1 MEKVTI
7 SDYGFRAAQIEI
19 NSNCNMACSF
29 CPHPIKEDKTTKLD
43 FQNVKNI
50 IDQIDST
57 DKKLDYMGF
66 SQFNE
71 PLLDSRFFEIA
82 DYAKKSG
89 FKIRMATNGVLLNK
103 EKNITGVLNLK
114 PELYISLQVL
124 DTNIHKTAR
133 GLNLDLDI
141 YVQTIID
148 FCKRAKN
155 KDFNVH
161 VVVGCNF
168 NSRFSYF
175 LKKILGVSTG
185 DPSVPRD
192 IKTTLFRLRGILEK
206 FYEISDDQYK
216 DNLKAL
222 MDIKEMKKIFGKDYG
237 EQDGFN
243 IFKNVNVKVR
253 LFWYGMKL
261 VHFKPIDN
269 NFSCH
274 SSNLAIQADGNV
286 VPCCLAYNKDISMG
300 KVRDKSLKSILSGNK
315 FLTNLRKKGGEKHLT
330 CRKCFG
336 EATYRGTLVKKLY
349 FALPSKIRNSKFMHF
364 FTQSY

>member
-1 MEKVTI
+1 MEKITL
-7 SDYGFRAAQIEI
+7 SDYGFHAAQIEI

-29 CPHPIKEDKTTKLD
+29 CPYPIKEDKTTKLD
-43 FQNVKNI
+43 IQNVKNI

-57 DKKLDYMGF
+57 DKKLEYMSF

-71 PLLDSRFFEIA
+71 PLLDSRFFEVA
-82 DYAKKSG
+82 EYAKKSG
-89 FKIRMATNGVLLNK
+89 FKIRLTTNGVLLNK
-103 EKNITGVLNLK
+103 EKNITGIFNLK

-133 GLNLDLDI
+133 GLNLDLER

-148 FCKRAKN
+148 FCKKAKN
-155 KDFNVH
+155 KDFNIH
-161 VVVGCNF
+161 VIVGCNF
-168 NSRFSYF
+168 NSRLSYF
-175 LKKILGVSTG
+175 LKKFFGLSTG

-192 IKTTLFRLRGILEK
+192 IKTTLFRLQGILKK

-216 DNLKAL
+216 DNLKSFT
-222 MDIKEMKKIFGKDYG
+222 DVQGMKFFFGKDYG
-237 EQDGFN
+237 TQEGFY

-253 LFWYGMKL
+253 LFWYGKKL
-261 VHFKPIDN
+261 TEFKPIDN

-274 SSNLAIQADGNV
+274 SGNLGILADGNV
-286 VPCCLAYNKDISMG
+286 LPCCIAYNEDISLG
-300 KVRDKSLKSILSGNK
+300 KVGNNSLKSILSGNK
-315 FLTNLRKKGGEKHLT
+315 LLTNLRKKGGEKHLT

-336 EATYRGTLVKKLY
+336 EPTYRGTLIKKLY
-349 FALPSKIRNSKFMHF
+349 FALPSKIRNSKFMTF